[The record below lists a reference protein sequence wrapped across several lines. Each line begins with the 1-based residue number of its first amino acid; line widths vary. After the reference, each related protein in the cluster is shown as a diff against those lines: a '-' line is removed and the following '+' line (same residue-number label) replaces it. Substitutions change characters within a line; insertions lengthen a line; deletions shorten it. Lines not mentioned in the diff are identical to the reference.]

1 MGAIPASF
9 LPPRVLWPD
18 RVHTL
23 PEHAE
28 RV

>member
-1 MGAIPASF
+1 MGTIPASF
-9 LPPRVLWPD
+9 LPPRERWPD

-23 PEHAE
+23 PKQAE